1 MIGIVYSAT
10 YCRRNT
16 FNRAINCSNKR
27 IYNATNCNNKPST
40 KNHQAQPRDTTRYI
54 TGINGQPLV
63 HHQYV

>member
-27 IYNATNCNNKPST
+27 IYNAT
-40 KNHQAQPRDTTRYI
+40 
-54 TGINGQPLV
+54 
-63 HHQYV
+63 